1 MPLACLINNLPSG
14 CYMPEAC
21 PYKISL
27 YMADNYLEKRMDE
40 LRSGR
45 LSTSGRTCA
54 PSRKGLA
61 QFSFPEKRVLVVG
74 GADGVGLSIVKE
86 YLRAGCRVAV
96 FDSDEEKGNELALK
110 DGIRFHHT
118 NLSDPDSTALQ
129 ISALLKAWRDIDIV
143 VCTLPETCNVIAM
156 EWEEHKRKFPIPSEY
171 GGRLITVGFTDEYA
185 KSRMKTYGIVT
196 SAVVPHPLDDS
207 TYVECARGCI
217 LLSLPTSVHP
227 CRLEIGE

>member
-1 MPLACLINNLPSG
+1 
-14 CYMPEAC
+14 
-21 PYKISL
+21 
-27 YMADNYLEKRMDE
+27 MADNYLERKMEE

-45 LSTSGRTCA
+45 LSAPGRSSA

-61 QFSFPEKRVLVVG
+61 QFPFPEKRVLVVG
-74 GADGVGLSIVKE
+74 GANGVGLSIVKE

-96 FDSDEEKGNELALK
+96 FDSDKEKGDELALK

-118 NLSDPDSTALQ
+118 DFSDPDSTAVQ
-129 ISALLKAWRDIDIV
+129 ISALFKAWRDIDIV
-143 VCTLPETCNVIAM
+143 VCTLPEACRVIAM

-171 GGRLITVGFTDEYA
+171 GGRLITVGFADEYA
-185 KSRMKTYGIVT
+185 KSRLKTYGIVT
-196 SAVVPHPLDDS
+196 CAVVPYPPDDS
-207 TYVECARGCI
+207 VHVEYARGCI